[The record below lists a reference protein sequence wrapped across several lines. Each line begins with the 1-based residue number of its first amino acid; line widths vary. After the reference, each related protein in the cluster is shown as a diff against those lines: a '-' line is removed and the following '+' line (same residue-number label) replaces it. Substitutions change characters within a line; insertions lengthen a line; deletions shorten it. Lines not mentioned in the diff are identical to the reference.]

1 MSNEHLNALAAAFD
15 DATKRSP
22 SGSSVLTAKSVS
34 GVPAHRRAMWNIGLD
49 FGTAFTKCIA
59 RNLATNEAFV
69 VPIGGTQHLLPSEI
83 IVGQSG
89 ICLAAETINDTQLS
103 KFHNLKMALAE
114 TASGQT
120 DGAWAAN
127 LRHAAEG
134 YPTSTLARKP
144 GDLAAYFLAR
154 VIQRARAF
162 ILSKSA
168 GFDESRGDRCFLNM
182 AVPVAHAQDTRVAA
196 EFDTSLRKAWLLA
209 RETTLGDWPQT
220 QVAEALSRV
229 DTSPGQDI
237 GCYIYPEVSANV
249 QSYIKSRAG
258 SDGLYLFVDVGAG
271 TVDLSV
277 FIYYTHPT
285 NDRPISYVAAGVIPL
300 GSSQIEI
307 RAACRVAD
315 RTLSVLK
322 AAGIPLGND
331 GLLQTKLQEIIRLGK
346 EGQRIEQ
353 VLFQEMQAAQKSVE
367 NDLYHREAPIIESAR
382 RKFRQGSRTSAQ
394 WGTLKLLIGGGGAS
408 APLYQSAI
416 NQWFKQVSHFE
427 PPRKQIPLPQD
438 LKWPAD
444 LPPASHANAFRRFA
458 VAYGLS
464 FDRANLEDHRFP
476 KDVRPIPQRPS
487 SPPVRHHAPT
497 KEEC

>member
-1 MSNEHLNALAAAFD
+1 MS
-15 DATKRSP
+15 T
-22 SGSSVLTAKSVS
+22 
-34 GVPAHRRAMWNIGLD
+34 PASQHHHSTIPPTRRLHSHWNIGLD
-49 FGTAFTKCIA
+49 FGTAFTKCVV
-59 RNLATNEAFV
+59 RRSGQECYV
-69 VPIGGTQHLLPSEI
+69 VPFETGNGLLPSELL
-83 IVGQSG
+83 VGGDS
-89 ICLAAETINDTQLS
+89 LWLPTDASSDPAL
-103 KFHNLKMALAE
+103 KRVMHLKMALAE
-114 TASGQT
+114 SACGKLGNTWLREFCGNGGLT
-120 DGAWAAN
+120 DAPVVAARIEN
-127 LRHAAEG
+127 L
-134 YPTSTLARKP
+134 TT
-144 GDLAAYFLAR
+144 YFLAR
-154 VIQRARAF
+154 VVAKARDF
-162 ILSKSA
+162 ICQKTP
-168 GFDESRGDRCFLNM
+168 GFGEVQGDRLTANLAIPISHEEETNVASTFQRCF
-182 AVPVAHAQDTRVAA
+182 
-196 EFDTSLRKAWLLA
+196 RKAWLLA
-209 RETTLGDWPQT
+209 AQPGLEGLASSEIEAFLEKQRERLNED
-220 QVAEALSRV
+220 L
-229 DTSPGQDI
+229 

-258 SDGLYLFVDVGAG
+258 SDGLYLFADVGAG

-322 AAGIPLGND
+322 AAGIPLGSD
-331 GLLQTKLQEIIRLGK
+331 GLLRTKLQEIIRLGK
-346 EGQRIEQ
+346 EGQRIDQ
-353 VLFQEMQAAQKSVE
+353 VLFQEMQAAQKSIE

-394 WGTLKLLIGGGGAS
+394 WGTLKLLIGGGGAN
-408 APLYQSAI
+408 APLYQNAI

-427 PPRKQIPLPQD
+427 PPRKQIPLPPD
-438 LKWPAD
+438 LNWPAD
-444 LPPASHANAFRRFA
+444 LQPANHANAFRRFA
-458 VAYGLS
+458 VAHGLS